1 MDILSIIQKKRDK
14 LNLNENEINFFI
26 NAYTKT
32 KEITDYQAAALLM
45 AIYINGL
52 NDAET
57 YYLTKAMLN
66 SGKTIDFEGIDD
78 IIIDKHSTGGVGD
91 KVSLILLPIC
101 VACGIKVAKISG
113 KGLGHTGGTID
124 KLESIGVDTNLQG
137 NEYLEILKK
146 TGMFIMGQT
155 KDLVPADKLLYD
167 LRNATNTVNSLPLIA
182 ASIVSKK
189 IALKTDYIFLDVKV
203 GDGAFCSNYKQAM
216 QLSKIMMNLFKK
228 FKRNALIHITNMDQ
242 PLGKAIGNAI
252 EIKNAIE
259 FLKGNPADEKIKKL
273 IEQFAID
280 ILIETKKAKN
290 ETEAL
295 NKVHEV
301 IKNGSA
307 LNAFKTW
314 AIAQKADPNVLDSN
328 FFLPKYSKEIRS
340 KRDGYI
346 KYQSTKE
353 IGLIVFYLGA
363 GRIKKSDDVD
373 FQAGVMLNKI
383 KNDFVKKGDLIA
395 TLYSSKPINDKT
407 IKAFEDN
414 IIYSNKEFQEYP
426 IILSVFK

>member
-242 PLGKAIGNAI
+242 PLGKAIGGGMKVAKVVSDLFGSKTQDFAKDI
-252 EIKNAIE
+252 STLETVGGSYGGSSA
-259 FLKGNPADEKIKKL
+259 L
-273 IEQFAID
+273 IEDAANKAGKKYGLFANGAKRSANRLID
-280 ILIETKKAKN
+280 RARIQQYAMQGIADD
-290 ETEAL
+290 ARDL
-295 NKVHEV
+295 N
-301 IKNGSA
+301 SMRSYM
-307 LNAFKTW
+307 
-314 AIAQKADPNVLDSN
+314 DPYYLQ
-328 FFLPKYSKEIRS
+328 
-340 KRDGYI
+340 
-346 KYQSTKE
+346 YQSD
-353 IGLIVFYLGA
+353 ISGGY
-363 GRIKKSDDVD
+363 D
-373 FQAGVMLNKI
+373 
-383 KNDFVKKGDLIA
+383 
-395 TLYSSKPINDKT
+395 
-407 IKAFEDN
+407 
-414 IIYSNKEFQEYP
+414 
-426 IILSVFK
+426 